1 MRFNGLLVRENLP
14 AVSAIEAGPLLIT
27 YVYEPLRMVLDY
39 AWHPTRMEEEL

>member
-27 YVYEPLRMVLDY
+27 YVYEPLRMVLDC
-39 AWHPTRMEEEL
+39 AWHPTRKEEAL

>member
-14 AVSAIEAGPLLIT
+14 AVSTIKAGPLLIA

-39 AWHPTRMEEEL
+39 AWHPTGKEEEL